1 MKKLFFLTTVLAA
14 AFLSAQVDL
23 SSTRFGITGGPNYS
37 RVQNAHN
44 PSGPRYS
51 FYAGVLAL
59 IPIDDNNQFYLQPE
73 VLYLS
78 SGETGKDSNAKGR
91 PGYNAI
97 YAANFISVPINFKG
111 YFSEAESE
119 FFAFGGPR
127 FDFLIGQKVTDTD
140 SNALQKASYE
150 VNNFGKSGSF
160 NFNIG
165 VGLGYSFKRQLEL
178 TAKYDIG
185 LSNAYPDLKNSP
197 YEIALADPNIAKRKS
212 QQILSVGLSYI
223 FK

>member
-1 MKKLFFLTTVLAA
+1 MKKLILAFGILSVS
-14 AFLSAQVDL
+14 FLSAQVDL

-78 SGETGKDSNAKGR
+78 AGETGKDSNAKGKI
-91 PGYNAI
+91 GYDAL
-97 YAANFISVPINFKG
+97 YASNYISVPINFKG

-119 FFAFGGPR
+119 FFAFAGPR
-127 FDFLIGQKVTDTD
+127 FDFLIGQKITNP
-140 SNALQKASYE
+140 SRPASYQ
-150 VNNFGKSGSF
+150 VDNYGKAGAF
-160 NFNIG
+160 NFNLG
-165 VGLGYSFKRQLEL
+165 FGLGYSYKRQLEIS
-178 TAKYDIG
+178 AKYDIG
-185 LSNAYPDLKNSP
+185 LSDAFPNLKNSP
-197 YEIALADPNIAKRKS
+197 SEVSTTDPDVAKRKS